1 MVYYKKNSVFEFCF
15 MQYSAIITAIAEYF
29 NNDGKET
36 GKLTEYI
43 YKYQLFTLYCI
54 IK

>member
-1 MVYYKKNSVFEFCF
+1 MVYYKKNSVFEVCL

-43 YKYQLFTLYCI
+43 
-54 IK
+54 

>member
-1 MVYYKKNSVFEFCF
+1 MVYYKKNNVFEFYL
-15 MQYSAIITAIAEYF
+15 MQHSTIAAIAEYF

-43 YKYQLFTLYCI
+43 
-54 IK
+54 

>member
-1 MVYYKKNSVFEFCF
+1 MVYCKKNSVCEFCL
-15 MQYSAIITAIAEYF
+15 MRHSAVAAIAEYF

-43 YKYQLFTLYCI
+43 
-54 IK
+54 